1 MSGLMSTSVHVASWF
16 QSPAIYSQP
25 CLRPFMVDRLKN
37 RLCLC
42 PLSLPPLP
50 PPSLPSPPPLSPESL
65 RSAIGRR
72 YTSSYLS
79 RITCQ
84 TSTLESRPGA
94 SLLSSSSSLS
104 LSLSLSASMFPWIIV
119 GTEIKGSFFNLSKGG
134 GRKLLLPVS
143 SFLASPIVRSPFF
156 EKSFERGGGKRD
168 CQRSRNYIRMKRL

>member
-42 PLSLPPLP
+42 PLSLPPSISL
-50 PPSLPSPPPLSPESL
+50 LPSP
-65 RSAIGRR
+65 
-72 YTSSYLS
+72 TLS
-79 RITCQ
+79 RISSFRDRPKIHLVLPLSDHLPNFHSRIQ
-84 TSTLESRPGA
+84 TRSEPSFFEFI
-94 SLLSSSSSLS
+94 SLS
-104 LSLSLSASMFPWIIV
+104 LSPSLSASMFPWIIV